1 MPRSLIRL
9 ISPTTKSCED
19 VHLLISKSVNSHSQN
34 LKSDLCRCVL
44 ICSIYFLMCRL
55 DETHKL
61 IEVRSVMATQ
71 LRKDGSKKKP
81 TWKDVAVTLA
91 GLGFNRSPEQ
101 CSSMWSSL
109 VKKYEVQL
117 DSVPWMIIVDDFDSL
132 GKQRLKAMICE
143 PQLIHQSF
151 RHNLCMP

>member
-1 MPRSLIRL
+1 LPTWGAAPT
-9 ISPTTKSCED
+9 PTTREEAEEASMTGKNQEEAPS
-19 VHLLISKSVNSHSQN
+19 SPKRRQ
-34 LKSDLCRCVL
+34 KW
-44 ICSIYFLMCRL
+44 RL

-109 VKKYEVQL
+109 VKKYEVHL

-151 RHNLCMP
+151 RRNLCMP

>member
-109 VKKYEVQL
+109 VKKYEAVVEERKAGALKEWTYFEAMKAALSKQ
-117 DSVPWMIIVDDFDSL
+117 
-132 GKQRLKAMICE
+132 GKSKSSKSPVAASTR
-143 PQLIHQSF
+143 
-151 RHNLCMP
+151 

>member
-1 MPRSLIRL
+1 MQMCS
-9 ISPTTKSCED
+9 
-19 VHLLISKSVNSHSQN
+19 N
-34 LKSDLCRCVL
+34 L
-44 ICSIYFLMCRL
+44 YFLMCRL

-61 IEVRSVMATQ
+61 IEVRSVMTTQ

-81 TWKDVAVTLA
+81 TWKDAAVTLA

-109 VKKYEVQL
+109 VKKYEVHL

-132 GKQRLKAMICE
+132 GKQRLKAMIFE

-151 RHNLCMP
+151 RRN

>member
-1 MPRSLIRL
+1 
-9 ISPTTKSCED
+9 
-19 VHLLISKSVNSHSQN
+19 
-34 LKSDLCRCVL
+34 
-44 ICSIYFLMCRL
+44 MCRL

-109 VKKYEVQL
+109 VKKYEVHL

-151 RHNLCMP
+151 RRNLCMP